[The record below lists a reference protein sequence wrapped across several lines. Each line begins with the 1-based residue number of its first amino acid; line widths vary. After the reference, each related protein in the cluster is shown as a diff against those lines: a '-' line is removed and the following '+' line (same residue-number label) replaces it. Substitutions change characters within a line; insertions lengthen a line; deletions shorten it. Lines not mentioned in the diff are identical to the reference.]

1 MKVIKRNGDLVEF
14 DYSKIIKALKAA
26 YAESNIPFEVL
37 PEYEETLV
45 KAILK
50 TDSDTLNV
58 EDIQDLVE
66 QYLMTAGELP
76 VLKAFILYREKHKEA
91 RFITNRIDYMKR
103 YADSM
108 ENAASSSETDANAN
122 VQIKNV
128 SNLEGEVYKITNR
141 TIQRKRMKD
150 KLKELFPE
158 VYKQYE
164 IDLNHHIIYAH
175 DESSTP
181 TLKNYCE
188 AVSLYPLVM
197 NGTGD
202 MDGLGTKPPT
212 NLSSFCGQLINL
224 TFLLSA
230 QCKGAV
236 AFGEFFNF
244 FDYFCVK
251 EWGSDYHTK
260 LDEYSDA
267 ESCLNRKTIKDRIYQ
282 SFQNIVYSWN
292 QPAGNRGFQSP
303 FINISYYDSNY
314 WHALFNDFRFPDG
327 SSSSWERVS
336 VIQKLFMQW
345 FNKERTKTLLTFPV
359 ESMSLLSDGKDIIDQ
374 DYKQFTAQMLS
385 EGHSFFIYISQNPNA
400 LASCCRLSNE
410 IEENVF
416 SFTTGLSGVM
426 TGSCNVYTLNL
437 NRIVQDYTKLV
448 EQAGLGGYVWDKGEG
463 LKEYL
468 ITILDRVY
476 KYHIAFKTM
485 LYEVEEKGMLTSSTA
500 GYINM
505 SKLFSTVG
513 VNGINE
519 AAEFLGIECSYNPE
533 YSAFCQ
539 LITSTIMQENKKHNS
554 AKFKFNQEFVP
565 AESLGAKNYQWDLE
579 EGYWVPSHRVLYN
592 SYFYIAH
599 DDTSVLDKF
608 RLHGK
613 EFTSSLDGGVGL
625 HANLQEH
632 LSKEQYLKLID
643 FAIKKGTSY
652 FTFNVPNTQCDDCNT
667 IFKQPLEVCPKCG
680 SHNMTQWT
688 RVIGFLRPIKGFSK
702 ERYIEALKRTYTG
715 PTEFTEI

>member
-14 DYSKIIKALKAA
+14 DFSKIIKALKAA

-37 PEYEETLV
+37 PEHEETLV

-267 ESCLNRKTIKDRIYQ
+267 ESCLHRKTIKDRIYQ

-327 SSSSWERVS
+327 SPSSWERVS

-426 TGSCNVYTLNL
+426 TGSCNVYTLNI

-500 GYINM
+500 GYISM
-505 SKLFSTVG
+505 SKLFSTIG

-533 YSAFCQ
+533 YTAFCQ
-539 LITSTIMQENKKHNS
+539 LITSTIMKENKKHNS

-579 EGYWVPSHRVLYN
+579 
-592 SYFYIAH
+592 
-599 DDTSVLDKF
+599 
-608 RLHGK
+608 
-613 EFTSSLDGGVGL
+613 DG
-625 HANLQEH
+625 
-632 LSKEQYLKLID
+632 
-643 FAIKKGTSY
+643 
-652 FTFNVPNTQCDDCNT
+652 
-667 IFKQPLEVCPKCG
+667 LEP
-680 SHNMTQWT
+680 M
-688 RVIGFLRPIKGFSK
+688 PM
-702 ERYIEALKRTYTG
+702 
-715 PTEFTEI
+715 

>member
-1 MKVIKRNGDLVEF
+1 MKVIKRNGETAEF
-14 DYSKIIKALKAA
+14 DYTKIIKALKAA

-37 PEYEETLV
+37 PEHEETLV

-50 TDSDTLNV
+50 TNSDTLNV

-66 QYLMTAGELP
+66 QYLMTAGELT

-103 YADSM
+103 YTDSM

-164 IDLNHHIIYAH
+164 LDLNHHIIYAH

-251 EWGSDYHTK
+251 EWGGDYHTK

-267 ESCLNRKTIKDRIYQ
+267 ESCLHRKTIKERIHQ
-282 SFQNIVYSWN
+282 SFQNIIYSWN

-314 WHALFNDFRFPDG
+314 WHALFSDFRFPDG
-327 SSSSWERVS
+327 SPSSWERVS
-336 VIQKLFMQW
+336 VLQKLFMQW
-345 FNKERTKTLLTFPV
+345 FNRERTKTLLTFPV

-385 EGHSFFIYISQNPNA
+385 EGHSFFIYISKNPNA

-426 TGSCNVYTLNL
+426 TGSCNVYTLNI

-448 EQAGLGGYVWDKGEG
+448 EQAGLGGYAWDKGEG

-500 GYINM
+500 GYISM
-505 SKLFSTVG
+505 SKLFSTIG

-533 YSAFCQ
+533 YTAFCQ

-579 EGYWVPSHRVLYN
+579 
-592 SYFYIAH
+592 
-599 DDTSVLDKF
+599 
-608 RLHGK
+608 
-613 EFTSSLDGGVGL
+613 DG
-625 HANLQEH
+625 
-632 LSKEQYLKLID
+632 
-643 FAIKKGTSY
+643 
-652 FTFNVPNTQCDDCNT
+652 
-667 IFKQPLEVCPKCG
+667 LEP
-680 SHNMTQWT
+680 M
-688 RVIGFLRPIKGFSK
+688 PM
-702 ERYIEALKRTYTG
+702 
-715 PTEFTEI
+715 

>member
-1 MKVIKRNGDLVEF
+1 
-14 DYSKIIKALKAA
+14 
-26 YAESNIPFEVL
+26 
-37 PEYEETLV
+37 
-45 KAILK
+45 
-50 TDSDTLNV
+50 
-58 EDIQDLVE
+58 
-66 QYLMTAGELP
+66 
-76 VLKAFILYREKHKEA
+76 
-91 RFITNRIDYMKR
+91 
-103 YADSM
+103 
-108 ENAASSSETDANAN
+108 
-122 VQIKNV
+122 
-128 SNLEGEVYKITNR
+128 
-141 TIQRKRMKD
+141 
-150 KLKELFPE
+150 
-158 VYKQYE
+158 
-164 IDLNHHIIYAH
+164 
-175 DESSTP
+175 
-181 TLKNYCE
+181 
-188 AVSLYPLVM
+188 
-197 NGTGD
+197 
-202 MDGLGTKPPT
+202 
-212 NLSSFCGQLINL
+212 
-224 TFLLSA
+224 
-230 QCKGAV
+230 
-236 AFGEFFNF
+236 
-244 FDYFCVK
+244 
-251 EWGSDYHTK
+251 
-260 LDEYSDA
+260 
-267 ESCLNRKTIKDRIYQ
+267 
-282 SFQNIVYSWN
+282 
-292 QPAGNRGFQSP
+292 
-303 FINISYYDSNY
+303 
-314 WHALFNDFRFPDG
+314 
-327 SSSSWERVS
+327 
-336 VIQKLFMQW
+336 MQW

-385 EGHSFFIYISQNPNA
+385 EGHSFFIYISKNPNA

-448 EQAGLGGYVWDKGEG
+448 EQAGLGGYAWDKGES

-500 GYINM
+500 GYISM
-505 SKLFSTVG
+505 SKLFSTIG

-533 YSAFCQ
+533 YTAFCQ

-579 EGYWVPSHRVLYN
+579 DGYWVPSHRVLYN

-643 FAIKKGTSY
+643 FAIQKGTSY
-652 FTFNVPNTQCDDCNT
+652 FTFNVPNTQCDDCKA
-667 IFKQPLEVCPKCG
+667 IFKQPLEICPKCG

-702 ERYIEALKRTYTG
+702 ERYIEALKRTYTS

>member
-14 DYSKIIKALKAA
+14 DFSKIIKALKAA

-37 PEYEETLV
+37 PEHEETLV

-260 LDEYSDA
+260 LNEYADA
-267 ESCLNRKTIKDRIYQ
+267 ESCLHRKTIKDRIYQ

-327 SSSSWERVS
+327 SPSSWERVS

-385 EGHSFFIYISQNPNA
+385 EGHSFFIYISKNPNA

-426 TGSCNVYTLNL
+426 TGSCNVYTLNI

-500 GYINM
+500 GYISM
-505 SKLFSTVG
+505 SKLFSTIG

-533 YSAFCQ
+533 YTAFCQ
-539 LITSTIMQENKKHNS
+539 LITSTIMKENKKHNS

-579 EGYWVPSHRVLYN
+579 
-592 SYFYIAH
+592 
-599 DDTSVLDKF
+599 
-608 RLHGK
+608 
-613 EFTSSLDGGVGL
+613 DG
-625 HANLQEH
+625 
-632 LSKEQYLKLID
+632 
-643 FAIKKGTSY
+643 
-652 FTFNVPNTQCDDCNT
+652 
-667 IFKQPLEVCPKCG
+667 LEP
-680 SHNMTQWT
+680 M
-688 RVIGFLRPIKGFSK
+688 PM
-702 ERYIEALKRTYTG
+702 
-715 PTEFTEI
+715 

>member
-37 PEYEETLV
+37 PEHEETLV

-103 YADSM
+103 YTDSM

-267 ESCLNRKTIKDRIYQ
+267 ESCLHRKTIKDRIYQ
-282 SFQNIVYSWN
+282 SFQNIIYSWN

-416 SFTTGLSGVM
+416 SFTNGLSGVM
-426 TGSCNVYTLNL
+426 TGSCNVYTLNI

-448 EQAGLGGYVWDKGEG
+448 EQAGLGGYAWDKGEG

-500 GYINM
+500 GYITM
-505 SKLFSTVG
+505 SKLFSTIG

-519 AAEFLGIECSYNPE
+519 AAEFLGMECSYNPD
-533 YSAFCQ
+533 YTAFCQ

-579 EGYWVPSHRVLYN
+579 
-592 SYFYIAH
+592 
-599 DDTSVLDKF
+599 
-608 RLHGK
+608 
-613 EFTSSLDGGVGL
+613 DG
-625 HANLQEH
+625 
-632 LSKEQYLKLID
+632 
-643 FAIKKGTSY
+643 
-652 FTFNVPNTQCDDCNT
+652 
-667 IFKQPLEVCPKCG
+667 LEP
-680 SHNMTQWT
+680 M
-688 RVIGFLRPIKGFSK
+688 PM
-702 ERYIEALKRTYTG
+702 
-715 PTEFTEI
+715 

>member
-14 DYSKIIKALKAA
+14 DFSKIIKALKAA

-37 PEYEETLV
+37 PEHEETLV

-103 YADSM
+103 YTDSM

-260 LDEYSDA
+260 LNEYADA
-267 ESCLNRKTIKDRIYQ
+267 ESCLHRKTIKDRIYQ

-314 WHALFNDFRFPDG
+314 WHALFNDFKFPDG

-426 TGSCNVYTLNL
+426 TGSCNVYTLNI

-500 GYINM
+500 GYISM
-505 SKLFSTVG
+505 SKLFSTIG

-519 AAEFLGIECSYNPE
+519 AAEFLGIECSYNPD
-533 YSAFCQ
+533 YTAFCQ
-539 LITSTIMQENKKHNS
+539 LITSTIMKENKKHNS

-579 EGYWVPSHRVLYN
+579 
-592 SYFYIAH
+592 
-599 DDTSVLDKF
+599 
-608 RLHGK
+608 
-613 EFTSSLDGGVGL
+613 DG
-625 HANLQEH
+625 
-632 LSKEQYLKLID
+632 
-643 FAIKKGTSY
+643 
-652 FTFNVPNTQCDDCNT
+652 
-667 IFKQPLEVCPKCG
+667 LEP
-680 SHNMTQWT
+680 M
-688 RVIGFLRPIKGFSK
+688 PM
-702 ERYIEALKRTYTG
+702 
-715 PTEFTEI
+715 